1 MTEPTRTATPRPT
14 FGGPTVL
21 RRDDA
26 AHHVWG
32 NAGSGLVTDRVYLS
46 NDQLHVLEFELP
58 PRSEF
63 RHSESNQTVFAADIA
78 YCVLAGELVVADPEF
93 GEVQVV
99 PAGSTV
105 FFRRD
110 SWHHGFNP
118 GGDVVRVLEFF
129 SPPPARGA
137 ASEYSRRQPA
147 LERPKYRDDRWAGS
161 LPDHAGARSS
171 RLHVIGEAHAHWS
184 FAATAPSHLVNT
196 LVDTEYLTVAA
207 GRVFAGHVEEPR
219 PIGDESLLVVTA
231 GELWVDVVDPD
242 RTARQCASIR
252 PGDAV
257 YASRGSAVRILNR
270 SAEESTYLVGCGH
283 VPDGWTP

>member
-1 MTEPTRTATPRPT
+1 VTEPTRTATPRPT
-14 FGGPTVL
+14 YGGPTML

-26 AHHVWG
+26 VHHVWG
-32 NAGSGLVTDRVYLS
+32 DAGSSLVTDRIYLS
-46 NDQLHVLEFELP
+46 NEQLHVLEFELP

-63 RHSESNQTVFAADIA
+63 RHSESNKTVFAADIA
-78 YCVLAGELVVADPEF
+78 YCVLEGELVVADPEF

-118 GGDVVRVLEFF
+118 GGGVVRVLEFF

-137 ASEYSRRQPA
+137 SSDYSRRQPD
-147 LERPKYRDDRWAGS
+147 LERPKYHDDRWRGS
-161 LPDHAGARSS
+161 LPEQPEARQP
-171 RLHVIGEAHAHWS
+171 RLRVIDERHAHWS
-184 FAATAPSHLVNT
+184 FTAAAPSHLANT
-196 LVDTEYLTVAA
+196 LVDTEFLTVAA

-219 PIGDESLLVVTA
+219 PIDDESLIVMTA
-231 GELWVDVVDPD
+231 GELWVDVVARD
-242 RTARQCASIR
+242 RITRACTLIR

-257 YASRGSAVRILNR
+257 YASCGSTVRILNR
-270 SAEESTYLVGCGH
+270 SAGEATYLVGSGH